1 MPKDATGSQ
10 PLGVVTRHPA
20 DWFSDSLYSATFYED
35 IAFVGSGL
43 LWHQFGLFNQNNNG
57 RVLRIYGNT
66 TFSEGG
72 GGFQASF
79 SSGSVGVQVGN
90 ATGIRPD
97 QSAPSV
103 SVWADHVQTALGTVH
118 PFLSALPF
126 GLLAAPGFDSG
137 TTFSPFPMFI
147 IPQGY
152 SLVVTNPQ
160 SSSVAGVCWWFQLAN
175 L

>member
-1 MPKDATGSQ
+1 MPKDATGAQ
-10 PLGVVTRHPA
+10 PLGVVVRHAA
-20 DWFSDSLYSATFYED
+20 DWFSDSLYMATFYED

-43 LWHQFGLFNQNNNG
+43 LWHQFGLFNQG
-57 RVLRIYGNT
+57 QSGQVLRVYGNT

-79 SSGSVGVQVGN
+79 SSGSIGVQVGD

-97 QSAPSV
+97 QPVPRASI
-103 SVWADHVQTALGTVH
+103 WATHQQTALGTVN
-118 PFLSALPF
+118 PFLSTRPF

-147 IPQGY
+147 VPAGY

-160 SSSVAGVCWWFQLAN
+160 SSSVAGVGWWFQLAN